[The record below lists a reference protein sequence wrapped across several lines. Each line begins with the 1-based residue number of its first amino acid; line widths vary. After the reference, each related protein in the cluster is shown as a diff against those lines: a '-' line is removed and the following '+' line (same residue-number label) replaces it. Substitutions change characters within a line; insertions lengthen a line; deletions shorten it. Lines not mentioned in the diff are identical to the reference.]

1 MAFKVGSTTVIDT
14 NAEVVAERVDIDGA
28 TAETSFASGD
38 FVLVYDPSAG
48 VIRKGTIAIS
58 ALVGPLGPQG
68 ATGPQ
73 GPAGSNGSDGPT
85 GPTGPQG
92 NAGPTGPTGP
102 QGNAG
107 PTGPTG
113 PQGNA
118 GPTGPTGPQG
128 NAGPTGPGGPVPN
141 GFNNVGAFSFG
152 QAYSGGQQ
160 FNPGTTF
167 TSNIAAARLVGN
179 AVGNTG
185 NYGGGTWRWMGGNV
199 SFYQNATAVCYRVS

>member
-38 FVLVYDPSAG
+38 FVLVYDTSAG
-48 VIRKGTIAIS
+48 VIRKGTIANS
-58 ALVGPLGPQG
+58 ALVGPQGPQG

-152 QAYSGGQQ
+152 QAYSGGSQ
-160 FNPGTTF
+160 FNPGSTF